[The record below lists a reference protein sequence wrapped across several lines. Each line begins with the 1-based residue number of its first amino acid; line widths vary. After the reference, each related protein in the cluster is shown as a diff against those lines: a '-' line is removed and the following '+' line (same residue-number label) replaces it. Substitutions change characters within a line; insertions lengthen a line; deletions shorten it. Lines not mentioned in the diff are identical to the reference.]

1 MKTQPMINTQNI
13 SNDLLSEYPVLVHN
27 SYVVQKNNIWT
38 YLKKLVVLYK
48 EKSDRFL
55 TGKTMEKL
63 VAGKLHLLTVS
74 STKQTVLVGQLQ
86 QSRIRL
92 IQHRAKALVAIL
104 QPLILVS
111 ESSLLPTCQDLLGN
125 RFWKRFTGWE
135 WSKDNPRHAGRLPAR
150 KFKDVLWPQSDYGWR
165 TKSQLFWNVRARG
178 FSLRSRIKHRTKFV
192 KSWLCCVCIF
202 KGRNH
207 KHSRHTSSQVPQ
219 SKLPE
224 ADGFFR
230 FHG

>member
-1 MKTQPMINTQNI
+1 MINTQNI

-86 QSRIRL
+86 QSRIW
-92 IQHRAKALVAIL
+92 V
-104 QPLILVS
+104 
-111 ESSLLPTCQDLLGN
+111 
-125 RFWKRFTGWE
+125 
-135 WSKDNPRHAGRLPAR
+135 
-150 KFKDVLWPQSDYGWR
+150 
-165 TKSQLFWNVRARG
+165 
-178 FSLRSRIKHRTKFV
+178 LRSLVRILFG
-192 KSWLCCVCIF
+192 L
-202 KGRNH
+202 
-207 KHSRHTSSQVPQ
+207 
-219 SKLPE
+219 
-224 ADGFFR
+224 
-230 FHG
+230 